1 MKENYTVS
9 FVKNDVN
16 QCRLVK
22 AESKEQALA
31 YFAEIEPDAEICGA
45 ALDQCNLER
54 RGCPVETVPDGW
66 TPAPAEAETADK
78 PADILAAASAAI
90 EKAPARSAWARGVKL
105 YALELLENVEAHSL
119 TAEQLRTPA
128 AVRAAMMNGAENWI
142 QFSRGGCSLVCDVD
156 IAERLCAPA
165 ELRRC
170 DGGKRRPNSREDW
183 QSVQIC
189 ALFEASHITARA
201 ISAAAAPAEDEQEQ
215 SAETFTVTFYSAVSR
230 SMCIENFDDRFKA
243 EKFARQ
249 MLEAVDY
256 PCVIV
261 STLRGMKLIEETRFF
276 K

>member
-54 RGCPVETVPDGW
+54 RGCPVEIVPDGW
-66 TPAPAEAETADK
+66 TP
-78 PADILAAASAAI
+78 
-90 EKAPARSAWARGVKL
+90 
-105 YALELLENVEAHSL
+105 
-119 TAEQLRTPA
+119 
-128 AVRAAMMNGAENWI
+128 
-142 QFSRGGCSLVCDVD
+142 
-156 IAERLCAPA
+156 
-165 ELRRC
+165 
-170 DGGKRRPNSREDW
+170 
-183 QSVQIC
+183 
-189 ALFEASHITARA
+189 
-201 ISAAAAPAEDEQEQ
+201 APAEDEQEQ

-256 PCVIV
+256 SCVIV